1 MITCK
6 DVRENLMDALAEE
19 QTSPEVLAHLRQC
32 GTCSAELE
40 GLRKTMA
47 LLDEWEAP
55 EPSPYFLTRVKAH
68 AREAQQEAPVHA
80 GTLAWFRRP
89 VLAATFAAVLAAG
102 GVVLR
107 LSVFQNEPPATPQT
121 GTAVADIEQL
131 DKNADVLVNTDLI
144 DELSG
149 APSDDVAEP

>member
-6 DVRENLMDALAEE
+6 NVKENLMDALAEE

-32 GTCSAELE
+32 GDCSAELD

-68 AREAQQEAPVHA
+68 AGEDQQAPVHA
-80 GTLAWFRRP
+80 GRLAWFRKP

-107 LSVFQNEPPATPQT
+107 LSLFQNEAPATPQV

>member
-1 MITCK
+1 
-6 DVRENLMDALAEE
+6 
-19 QTSPEVLAHLRQC
+19 
-32 GTCSAELE
+32 
-40 GLRKTMA
+40 
-47 LLDEWEAP
+47 
-55 EPSPYFLTRVKAH
+55 
-68 AREAQQEAPVHA
+68 
-80 GTLAWFRRP
+80 

-107 LSVFQNEPPATPQT
+107 LSVFENEPPATPQV

-149 APSDDVAEP
+149 APSDDVQEP

>member
-6 DVRENLMDALAEE
+6 NVKENLIDALAEE
-19 QTSPEVLAHLRQC
+19 QIAPEVLAHLREC
-32 GTCSAELE
+32 GTCSAELD
-40 GLRKTMA
+40 GLRKTMS
-47 LLDEWEAP
+47 LLDEWEVP

-68 AREAQQEAPVHA
+68 ARDEQHKAAHA
-80 GTLAWFRRP
+80 GPLSWFRRP

-107 LSVFQNEPPATPQT
+107 LSVFENETPATPQV

>member
-1 MITCK
+1 MITCN
-6 DVRENLMDALAEE
+6 DVRETLMDALAEE
-19 QTSPEVLAHLRQC
+19 QTSPEVLAHLREC
-32 GTCSAELE
+32 SGCSAELD

-68 AREAQQEAPVHA
+68 ARDEQHKAFAHA
-80 GTLAWFRRP
+80 GPLAWFRKP

-107 LSVFQNEPPATPQT
+107 LSVFENEPPATPQT

>member
-1 MITCK
+1 MTTCK
-6 DVRENLMDALAEE
+6 NVKENLMDALAEE
-19 QTSPEVLAHLRQC
+19 QMAPEVLAHLREC
-32 GTCSAELE
+32 AACSAELD
-40 GLRKTMA
+40 GLRKTMS
-47 LLDEWEAP
+47 LLDQWEVP

-68 AREAQQEAPVHA
+68 ARDEQQKDTAHA
-80 GTLAWFRRP
+80 GPLAWFRRP

-107 LSVFQNEPPATPQT
+107 LSVFQSEAPATPQT

>member
-6 DVRENLMDALAEE
+6 NVRETLMDALAEE
-19 QTSPEVLAHLRQC
+19 QTAPEVLAHLREC
-32 GTCSAELE
+32 AGCSAELD

-68 AREAQQEAPVHA
+68 AREEQKTPVHA
-80 GTLAWFRRP
+80 GPLAWFRKP

-107 LSVFQNEPPATPQT
+107 LSVFENEAPATPQV